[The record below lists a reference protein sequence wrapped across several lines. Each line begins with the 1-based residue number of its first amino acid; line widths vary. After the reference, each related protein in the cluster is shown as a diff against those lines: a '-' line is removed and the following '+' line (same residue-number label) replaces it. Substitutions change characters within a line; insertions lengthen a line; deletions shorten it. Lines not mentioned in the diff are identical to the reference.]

1 MMMPDAPTITP
12 TITGCPRCGGTIP
25 ADSPRGLCPRCLLRE
40 ALGLTAARRP
50 SELPGPSEPAAG
62 ADLIALRAP
71 AALPRRFGDYE
82 LLQEIAIGGMGVV
95 YRARHVDLAR
105 VVALKMLLAGRH
117 CTVAQLARF
126 HAEAEAVAS
135 LDHPNIVPIY
145 EVDQADGTPF
155 LTMKFLDGGNLS
167 AHRDRIGRDP
177 RLAAQTV
184 ATLARAVHFAHQHGI
199 LHRDLKPANILLD
212 RDGTPYVTDFGIAKR
227 LSCGPSDRTEVAG
240 GLTQTGLVLGT
251 PSYMPP
257 EQAAGAV
264 KHLTTA
270 VDVYSLGAILYELL
284 TGRPPFVG
292 ETVSQIIQQVVEE
305 EPAPPRTLREQVPR
319 DLETICLKCLEK
331 EPAKRYGSA
340 EDAAKELERYLR
352 SEPIKARPVG
362 PFGRAWR
369 WCRRHPLA
377 AGLIAAAAVMLVT
390 VTLGAVITARGT
402 EQARVQSILQDNV
415 FAARAVAGA
424 VRGQLD
430 IFGRAVLD
438 ASEELKRK
446 GLDKDVFAAGGTA
459 ERLRGFIAEMQARFD
474 KVGTVYRQAGEK
486 PPFENWFIIR
496 ADGTMLANSSPA
508 AQYGL
513 SYRGRDYLSGGLRLT
528 RGDNSLGVYVSTVFR
543 SISGG
548 VYKIALS
555 VPIQVDEKPVGVLVG
570 AIATDSRLGSLQL
583 RDQHRSAVLVG
594 PLDPSE
600 PANGTTQP
608 ADGADHQP
616 LVMLLHPRYAAHNEA
631 IAVTSPRLA
640 TFAAEPT
647 DAIDANYRDPLT
659 RGRFLA
665 GFAAVPD
672 SRLIVIVQQPFTE
685 VTSDVIRIGEVVL
698 WVGSAIALLAV
709 AGLAIGAMIL
719 RQRRAA

>member
-1 MMMPDAPTITP
+1 
-12 TITGCPRCGGTIP
+12 
-25 ADSPRGLCPRCLLRE
+25 LCPKCLLRE
-40 ALGLTAARRP
+40 ALRSAVP
-50 SELPGPSEPAAG
+50 SPDAPDESEPAADP
-62 ADLIALRAP
+62 ADRHAP
-71 AALPRRFGDYE
+71 AASLPRRFGDYE
-82 LLQEIAIGGMGVV
+82 LLEEIATGGMGVV
-95 YRARHVDLAR
+95 YRARHIDLGR
-105 VVALKMLLAGRH
+105 VVALKMLLAGRQ

-126 HAEAEAVAS
+126 HAEAEVVAS
-135 LDHPNIVPIY
+135 LEHPNIVPVY

-167 AHRDRIGRDP
+167 AHRERIGREP
-177 RLAAQTV
+177 RRAAQMV

-212 RDGTPYVTDFGIAKR
+212 REGTPYVTDFGIAKR
-227 LSCGPSDRTEVAG
+227 LHCGPSDRTEIAG
-240 GLTQTGLVLGT
+240 GLTQSGLVLGT

-292 ETVSQIIQQVVEE
+292 ETVSHIIRQVVEE
-305 EPAPPRTLREQVPR
+305 EPASPRTLRDEVPR

-331 EPAKRYGSA
+331 EPAQRYGGSA
-340 EDAAKELERYLR
+340 EDVAKELERYLR

-362 PFGRAWR
+362 PFGRASR

-402 EQARVQSILQDNV
+402 EQARVQSILEDNV

-438 ASEELKRK
+438 ALADRQ
-446 GLDKDVFAAGGTA
+446 GGDLGRDVAAGSR
-459 ERLRGFIAEMQARFD
+459 ERLQGFVQHVHERFNR
-474 KVGTVYRQAGEK
+474 VGTVYRQPGEK

-496 ADGTMLANSSPA
+496 DDGTMLANSSPA

-513 SYRGRDYLSGGLRLT
+513 AYRGRDYLSGGLRLT

-555 VPIQVDEKPVGVLVG
+555 VPIQMDGKPVGVLVG

-600 PANGTTQP
+600 PASGTTQP
-608 ADGADHQP
+608 ADSSTRQR
-616 LVMLLHPRYAAHNEA
+616 LVMLVHPRYAAHNEA
-631 IAVTSPRLA
+631 IAVPSRRLA
-640 TFAAEPT
+640 RFAEDPADAT
-647 DAIDANYRDPLT
+647 DPDYRDPLIE
-659 RGRFLA
+659 GRFLA
-665 GFAAVPD
+665 GFAAVPE

-698 WVGSAIALLAV
+698 WVGSGITLLAIAA
-709 AGLAIGAMIL
+709 LAIGAMIL
-719 RQRRAA
+719 RSRRAA